1 MSRSRKGIVL
11 VCALAVAS
19 VFAASALAAGSNG
32 TMCKVYCKKGASV
45 VKQVN
50 VKQVKTAQV
59 DAATASGGQLPFTG
73 LDLGFVALA
82 GVLLI
87 AAGFGLQ
94 RATRKSPQPPTE

>member
-11 VCALAVAS
+11 TLALAAAS
-19 VFAASALAAGSNG
+19 VFAASALAGNG
-32 TMCKVYCKKGASV
+32 TMCKVYCKKGTSV

-50 VKQVKTAQV
+50 VKQVDSAQV

-87 AAGFGLQ
+87 VAGFGLQ

>member
-1 MSRSRKGIVL
+1 
-11 VCALAVAS
+11 
-19 VFAASALAAGSNG
+19 
-32 TMCKVYCKKGASV
+32 MCKVYCKKAALSV

-50 VKQVKTAQV
+50 VKQVDSAQV

-87 AAGFGLQ
+87 VAGFGLQ